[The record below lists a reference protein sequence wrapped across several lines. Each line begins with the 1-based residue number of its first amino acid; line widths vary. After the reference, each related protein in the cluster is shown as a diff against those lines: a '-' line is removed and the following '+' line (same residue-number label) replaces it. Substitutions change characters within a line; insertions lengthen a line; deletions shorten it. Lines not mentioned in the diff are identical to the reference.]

1 MKEKMGKIS
10 EIIALLKEMTL
21 AELDELIFL
30 LRRWIKEERIR
41 FNRRILLFCP
51 LAHQQFSLLHQL
63 SFPSILPASY

>member
-30 LRRWIKEERIR
+30 LRRWIK
-41 FNRRILLFCP
+41 
-51 LAHQQFSLLHQL
+51 
-63 SFPSILPASY
+63 